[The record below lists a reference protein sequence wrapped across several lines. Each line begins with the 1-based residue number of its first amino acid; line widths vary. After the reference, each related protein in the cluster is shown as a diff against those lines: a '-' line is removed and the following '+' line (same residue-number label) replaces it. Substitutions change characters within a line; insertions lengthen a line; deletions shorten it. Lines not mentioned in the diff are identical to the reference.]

1 MDSRKG
7 VSGIASAGK
16 EIGLARVYDFVLESG
31 SYDTTVPD
39 LNEYDISLYDIQTY
53 TEVTL
58 NQATT
63 LTVPTHVKEN
73 LAEQQGFLRYDVSNG
88 TLLTL
93 YNTKGKFKRWRVL
106 YL

>member
-1 MDSRKG
+1 M
-7 VSGIASAGK
+7 
-16 EIGLARVYDFVLESG
+16 
-31 SYDTTVPD
+31 PD

-63 LTVPTHVKEN
+63 LTVPTHVRGKSSG
-73 LAEQQGFLRYDVSNG
+73 ATGFLRYDVSNG

-93 YNTKGKFKRWRVL
+93 YNTKESLRMESLLSLMGLMTPEYQLQQHHMVL
-106 YL
+106 KK